1 MGLRIAEAPLR
12 RTESAPRP
20 KLQDDAILAKFRDG
34 EALSGVELDRY
45 MVIQSRGEIAA
56 RGMERKRA
64 AAQRLDVIAIKA
76 LASKIADGDD
86 PRSFCVPFR
95 GYSPLLSAWARVTR
109 GSIYCYSP
117 STGLTA
123 ARLQRSG
130 KPEKVAEMP
139 TDERSLYQVPEHI
152 LASQMR
158 GDRQIQV

>member
-95 GYSPLLSAWARVTR
+95 DILPTECMGKSYTGQHLLLFTVD
-109 GSIYCYSP
+109 GSNCG
-117 STGLTA
+117 TFA
-123 ARLQRSG
+123 AQW
-130 KPEKVAEMP
+130 KA
-139 TDERSLYQVPEHI
+139 
-152 LASQMR
+152 
-158 GDRQIQV
+158 